1 MFERIIRTGRQRI
14 SQKEIKASL
23 TEKIIATDSAADAL
37 AKESL
42 APYNAYSGEGEVTG
56 ALVYVNQGVPEDY
69 EVLERRGVDV
79 KGKIVLARYG
89 GSWRGIKAKVAD
101 HARLTL
107 AYADAASDPFD
118 LVSGLNVEVGARRF
132 AVGAEY
138 DMHVDEGDVTLSF
151 AYGQTTG
158 RTKGGAAG
166 EAFRNQQFVFGASY
180 ARPLGQGFTAILAAN
195 KFLGDFDPDAGFS
208 TAPARAAL
216 VQRYDGSPFSVGLT
230 LAYVPVEHV
239 TIHVTYAS
247 EDSVL
252 GLGRADNTVS
262 FGLRAVF

>member
-1 MFERIIRTGRQRI
+1 MKSLLPLLLVAAAAQAQTAPV
-14 SQKEIKASL
+14 KA
-23 TEKIIATDSAADAL
+23 AADSFSVSADSFMI
-37 AKESL
+37 AR
-42 APYNAYSGEGEVTG
+42 
-56 ALVYVNQGVPEDY
+56 D
-69 EVLERRGVDV
+69 VDDFD
-79 KGKIVLARYG
+79 GMSY
-89 GSWRGIKAKVAD
+89 GIKAKVAD

-107 AYADAASDPFD
+107 GYADATSDAFD

-138 DMHVDEGDVTLSF
+138 DLHVDGGDVTLSF

-158 RTKGGAAG
+158 RTKGGVGG

-180 ARPLGQGFTAILAAN
+180 VRPLGEGFSAILSAN
-195 KFLGDFDPDAGFS
+195 KFVGDFDPSAGFS
-208 TAPARAAL
+208 TAPARDAL

-247 EDSVL
+247 EDSAL

-262 FGLRAVF
+262 FGVRANF